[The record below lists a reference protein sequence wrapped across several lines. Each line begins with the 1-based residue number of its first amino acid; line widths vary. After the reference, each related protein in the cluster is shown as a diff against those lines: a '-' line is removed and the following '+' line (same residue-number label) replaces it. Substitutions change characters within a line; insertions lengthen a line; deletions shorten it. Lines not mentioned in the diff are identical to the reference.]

1 MLRLSAL
8 DALAMTPAGGPAGAT
23 EIELALLD
31 HFAAVRPAGVGADAT
46 PELVLERDPA
56 WTAAQLGLAEF
67 LELARAVRELL
78 EGARPLDARDLALP
92 SVTTDP
98 GIDAADLAARTAI
111 ATRALRDARAQ
122 LAAALGSGQPEA
134 LRAALARAAR
144 LGVTAPPA
152 AAAPRSP
159 NSTAAA
165 RRSRPPTATARASPR
180 CSATASAC
188 CRA

>member
-1 MLRLSAL
+1 MLKLSAL

-31 HFAAVRPAGVGADAT
+31 HFAAVRPAGVPADAT
-46 PELVLERDPA
+46 RSWSWSATRRGRPRSSDWASSSSSRAPCASCSTAPA
-56 WTAAQLGLAEF
+56 RSTPATSPC
-67 LELARAVRELL
+67 RA
-78 EGARPLDARDLALP
+78 
-92 SVTTDP
+92 VTTDP

-111 ATRALRDARAQ
+111 ATDALRDARTQ
-122 LAAALGSGQPEA
+122 LAAALASGQPEA
-134 LRAALARAAR
+134 LRAALARAAK

-152 AAAPRSP
+152 AAPRWPS
-159 NSTAAA
+159 STAA
-165 RRSRPPTATARASPR
+165 SRPSPPPTATARASPR